1 MAFFN
6 RKKGLGDYSYD
17 ELMQE
22 RAKLEAAEQKTLRDL
37 RKLEDEKTRNFEDAK
52 RANSDAVRQVHA
64 RKIRDINHRIDGLQG
79 NIRRVGKLIRVVDLT
94 MAQME
99 QGRLAQAGSPIVQ
112 AIAGTDTL
120 DMQGWVDQV
129 VAGESVAEQK
139 LDDLLKAFDDAEDL
153 RGRVATGDAEV
164 DAILAEIQRAAA
176 TEALTSELAWREDPA
191 PGAADATRS

>member
-1 MAFFN
+1 MAIFN
-6 RKKGLGDYSYD
+6 RKKALADYSYD

-52 RANSDAVRQVHA
+52 RASSDAVRQVHA

-99 QGRLAQAGSPIVQ
+99 QGRLAQAGSPIVK

-120 DMQGWVDQV
+120 DMQAWVDQV

-176 TEALTSELAWREDPA
+176 TEALTSELSWSADSEA
-191 PGAADATRS
+191 SAADATRN

>member
-191 PGAADATRS
+191 LGAADATRS

>member
-1 MAFFN
+1 MAIFN
-6 RKKGLGDYSYD
+6 RKKALADYSYD

-99 QGRLAQAGSPIVQ
+99 QGRLAQAGSPIVK
-112 AIAGTDTL
+112 AIAGTDSL
-120 DMQGWVDQV
+120 DMQAWVDQV

-176 TEALTSELAWREDPA
+176 TEALTSELSWSADSE
-191 PGAADATRS
+191 PGAVDATRS

>member
-1 MAFFN
+1 MTIFN

-37 RKLEDEKTRNFEDAK
+37 RKLEEEKTRNFEDAK
-52 RANSDAVRQVHA
+52 RASSDAVRQVHA

-99 QGRLAQAGSPIVQ
+99 QGRLAQAGSPIVK

-120 DMQGWVDQV
+120 DMQAWVDQV

-176 TEALTSELAWREDPA
+176 TEALTSELAWSAHSE
-191 PGAADATRS
+191 PGAADATRN

>member
-1 MAFFN
+1 MTIFN
-6 RKKGLGDYSYD
+6 RKKALADYSYD

-99 QGRLAQAGSPIVQ
+99 QGRLAQAGSPIVK

-120 DMQGWVDQV
+120 DMQAWVDQV

-176 TEALTSELAWREDPA
+176 TEALTSELSWSADSEA
-191 PGAADATRS
+191 SAADATRS

>member
-1 MAFFN
+1 MAIFN
-6 RKKGLGDYSYD
+6 RKKALADYSYD

-52 RANSDAVRQVHA
+52 RASSDAVRQVHA

-99 QGRLAQAGSPIVQ
+99 QGRLAQEGSPIVK

-120 DMQGWVDQV
+120 DMQAWVDQV

-176 TEALTSELAWREDPA
+176 TEALTSELSWSADAEA
-191 PGAADATRS
+191 GAADATRN

>member
-1 MAFFN
+1 MALFN
-6 RKKGLGDYSYD
+6 RKKALADYSYD

-99 QGRLAQAGSPIVQ
+99 QGRLAQAGSPIVK

-120 DMQGWVDQV
+120 DMQAWVDQV

-176 TEALTSELAWREDPA
+176 TEALTSELSWSADSEA
-191 PGAADATRS
+191 GAADATRN

>member
-1 MAFFN
+1 MAIFN

-37 RKLEDEKTRNFEDAK
+37 RKLEEEKARHFEEAK
-52 RANSDAVRQVHA
+52 RAASDAVRTVHA

-79 NIRRVGKLIRVVDLT
+79 NIRRLGKLIRVVDLT

-99 QGRLAQAGSPIVQ
+99 QGRLAQEDSPIVR

-120 DMQGWVDQV
+120 ELQTWVDKV

-153 RGRVATGDAEV
+153 RGRVATGDPEV

-176 TEALTSELAWREDPA
+176 TEALTAELSLRDESEAA
-191 PGAADATRS
+191 AADATRG

>member
-1 MAFFN
+1 MAIFN
-6 RKKGLGDYSYD
+6 RKKALADYSYD

-52 RANSDAVRQVHA
+52 RAQSDAVRQVHA

-79 NIRRVGKLIRVVDLT
+79 NIRRLGKLIRVVDLT

-99 QGRLAQAGSPIVQ
+99 QGRLAQQGSPIVK

-120 DMQGWVDQV
+120 DMQAWVDQV

-176 TEALTSELAWREDPA
+176 TEALTSELSWSADSEA
-191 PGAADATRS
+191 SAADATRG

>member
-1 MAFFN
+1 MPIFN
-6 RKKGLGDYSYD
+6 RKKALADYSYD

-52 RANSDAVRQVHA
+52 HANSDAVRQVHA

-99 QGRLAQAGSPIVQ
+99 QGRLAQAGSPIVK

-120 DMQGWVDQV
+120 DMQAWVDQV

-176 TEALTSELAWREDPA
+176 TEALTSELSWSADAEA
-191 PGAADATRS
+191 GTADATRS

>member
-1 MAFFN
+1 MAIFN
-6 RKKGLGDYSYD
+6 RKKALADYSYD

-52 RANSDAVRQVHA
+52 RAQSDAVRQVHA

-79 NIRRVGKLIRVVDLT
+79 NIRRLGKLIRVVDLT

-99 QGRLAQAGSPIVQ
+99 QGRLAQQGSPIVK

-120 DMQGWVDQV
+120 DMQAWVDQV

-176 TEALTSELAWREDPA
+176 TEALTAELSWSADAEA
-191 PGAADATRS
+191 GAADATRS

>member
-1 MAFFN
+1 MAIFN
-6 RKKGLGDYSYD
+6 RKKALGDYSYD

-52 RANSDAVRQVHA
+52 RASSDAVRQVHA

-79 NIRRVGKLIRVVDLT
+79 NIRRLGKLIRVVDLT

-99 QGRLAQAGSPIVQ
+99 QGRLAQAGSPIVK

-120 DMQGWVDQV
+120 DMQAWVDQV

-176 TEALTSELAWREDPA
+176 TEALTSELSWSADAEA
-191 PGAADATRS
+191 GAADATRN